1 MKIAYNPKTAAAI
14 TASTAVND
22 DIIFDLSAKKVW
34 AKGVRMGADWADITN
49 KPSSLPANGGNAD
62 TVDNLH
68 ASDFVRAYTTS
79 NDNIDSD
86 WGQSFKTF
94 NPIPSGTPPEQSP
107 NISLVSIGDNFKRRK
122 ELAFPYNNDNI
133 YYRRHVDNFTSWV
146 KLLHTGNT
154 KVTNGVGSI
163 NGTNITQV
171 SNSDT
176 VDSWHKDNIQWTGYI
191 TSGTASLSSYWFKM
205 YDVTITNMQYSNVY
219 LTFLVSS
226 ENSYSLFQLNIRQNG
241 LNNSSDYK
249 FDVTLKELVGN
260 LKDRIIAYYNNSTG
274 NIQLWG
280 NVNGQWGM
288 LNFTILKKTNRTSS
302 DIVTLGTLTASNF
315 TSVQTQPS
323 DGYTKVTMTRVGQ
336 VAQADSATSATTA
349 AKLQTARSFWG
360 NNFDGTQNVNGTIT
374 FPSIGDTAVSNKI
387 SWSDSTDGADI
398 YYQTTTADQGNLV
411 LNVRDDNNA
420 YIQLALNGTFK
431 SHFDVANSYWT
442 GRSASADKWTTART
456 FKIGNSSKT
465 VDGSGNVSWT
475 LAEIGVQNT
484 WRQINV
490 NGTSI
495 GTATLNLSNGNYIG
509 VSNNSGKVTFNLIG
523 STTTANQAIL
533 SNGTANGWKL
543 QTLNIDNWNKAWNWV
558 NSVTTADTDGIIN
571 KWNEIINFLSGIDS
585 SNKLNTL
592 LNSKLSIYTIANN
605 TDVST
610 IKNTGIH
617 YSTSDTNSGT
627 LTNSPFANNFALINI
642 NTLDN
647 GDDLRRARLAFN
659 AHGEIKISNDMGLS
673 NTSETWYNILTSNN
687 SGILGSTIKINGTS
701 ITVNSSSA
709 ADGKYVKKTGDTMT
723 GSLTIGTSRFEA
735 LIAKRNDDA
744 NGASIQF
751 RGNSN
756 VYGYIGFNASNK
768 DKQLFRWSSD
778 TSKAFTILD
787 TSSTYVSSG
796 KGYING
802 NEITQV
808 TNSTLATSANKLN
821 KWFSSRVSDLNQQFG
836 DGALRIF
843 NATSSTTANKCPSDA
858 SILHLAWDNSEGWDT
873 QLALSTGGNNI
884 YFRGQNSGTWSTWRT
899 VLHNGNSSVSGNTIT
914 INGTS
919 TTWKDTWRIIQVN
932 GTSIGTATL
941 NLKAGNGISISNS
954 SGAVTITNNGVYVQ
968 QHTSNDTNYPLVWS
982 NQSNSN
988 SVWGQQLYKSWS
1000 DLYYNPKNKRLQVGG
1015 SIIAGGVITAPG
1027 FKHSSVTSNANQYVL
1042 TADGGYT
1049 LLNQIANEGV
1059 YTFSK
1064 DITVTDTWADI
1075 DGFYGGNDAFLVST
1089 GTYIVQV
1096 YYKTSFANNMWDG
1109 YFSGIM
1115 SWYTGKTNSNNA
1127 DEIVLHRAGHAYGNT
1142 IYLRTAESPNTDDKP
1157 YTKLQISANKSLSQ
1171 NTYTFKFKR
1180 IC

>member
-34 AKGVRMGADWADITN
+34 AKGVRMGSDWADITN

-68 ASDFVRAYTTS
+68 ADSFVRRWYGAYGSANKFLSFSIPGEKGWIRLEIAETDNGIRGAYGVYIISWSYPGKNDPVLDIKCVYATTSSFINALTAVKTSSNNFSLYFKFVSGSAYSAYTIYNSSSCSSIDYTVTAVTDIPEATYTS
-79 NDNIDSD
+79 TLASLQLNASYA
-86 WGQSFKTF
+86 TT
-94 NPIPSGTPPEQSP
+94 SGSC
-107 NISLVSIGDNFKRRK
+107 
-122 ELAFPYNNDNI
+122 
-133 YYRRHVDNFTSWV
+133 
-146 KLLHTGNT
+146 TGN
-154 KVTNGVGSI
+154 
-163 NGTNITQV
+163 
-171 SNSDT
+171 
-176 VDSWHKDNIQWTGYI
+176 
-191 TSGTASLSSYWFKM
+191 
-205 YDVTITNMQYSNVY
+205 
-219 LTFLVSS
+219 
-226 ENSYSLFQLNIRQNG
+226 
-241 LNNSSDYK
+241 
-249 FDVTLKELVGN
+249 
-260 LKDRIIAYYNNSTG
+260 
-274 NIQLWG
+274 
-280 NVNGQWGM
+280 
-288 LNFTILKKTNRTSS
+288 
-302 DIVTLGTLTASNF
+302 
-315 TSVQTQPS
+315 
-323 DGYTKVTMTRVGQ
+323 
-336 VAQADSATSATTA
+336 SATAT
-349 AKLQTARSFWG
+349 KLRTARSFWG

-374 FPSIGDTAVSNKI
+374 FPSIGDVAVSNKI
-387 SWSDSTDGADI
+387 SWSGSTDGADI
-398 YYQTTTADQGNLV
+398 YYQTTAADQGNLV
-411 LNVRDDNNA
+411 LNVKDDNNA

-442 GRSASADKWTTART
+442 GTSAKADKWTTART

-495 GTATLNLSNGNYIG
+495 GTAALNLSNGNYIG
-509 VSNNSGKVTFNLIG
+509 VSNSNGKVTFNLIG
-523 STTTANQAIL
+523 STTTKDQAIL
-533 SNGTANGWKL
+533 SSGTTNQWKL

-592 LNSKLSIYTIANN
+592 LNSKLSITQLAAKSDISALKNN
-605 TDVST
+605 ALYWV
-610 IKNTGIH
+610 
-617 YSTSDTNSGT
+617 DTKSNASGMT
-627 LTNSPFANNFALINI
+627 NGPFTNSPFAMLSVTNY
-642 NTLDN
+642 NT
-647 GDDLRRARLAFN
+647 GTFSYRSRLAFN
-659 AHGEIKISNDMGLS
+659 DLGEIKIAKCH
-673 NTSETWYNILTSNN
+673 SESKQDWTDTWYNILTSNN
-687 SGILGSTIKINGTS
+687 SGISGSTIKINGTS

-709 ADGKYVKKTGDTMT
+709 ADGKYVKKAGDTMS
-723 GSLTIGTSRFEA
+723 GALTIGTSSFGA
-735 LIAKRNDDA
+735 LVAKRNDDV

-756 VYGYIGFNASNK
+756 VYGYIGSNASNK
-768 DKQLFRWSSD
+768 DKQLLRWSSD
-778 TSKAFTILD
+778 ISKAFTILD
-787 TSSTYVSSG
+787 TSSTYVSGG

-802 NEITQV
+802 TEITQV
-808 TNSTLATSANKLN
+808 TNSTNATLATSANKLN
-821 KWFSSRVSDLNQQFG
+821 KWFSSRVADLNQQFS

-858 SILHLAWDNSEGWDT
+858 SILHLAWDNTTGCDT
-873 QLALSTGGNNI
+873 QLALATSGQNM
-884 YFRGQNSGTWSTWRT
+884 YFRGQNDKNWSTWKT

-919 TTWKDTWRIIQVN
+919 TTWKDTWRIVQVN

-968 QHTSNDTNYPLVWS
+968 QHTGNDTNYPLVWS
-982 NQSNSN
+982 NQSNTESK
-988 SVWGQQLYKSWS
+988 WGQQLYKSWS
-1000 DLYYNPKNKRLQVGG
+1000 NLYYNPKNKRLTVGG

-1059 YTFSK
+1059 YTFNK
-1064 DITVTDTWADI
+1064 DITVTDTWTDI
-1075 DGFYGGNDAFLVST
+1075 DGFYGGNDAFLVKT

-1096 YYKTSFANNMWDG
+1096 YYKTSSANNMWDG

-1142 IYLRTAESPNTDDKP
+1142 IYLRTAESPNTDSKP